1 MNILLRELKAN
12 LKSLLIWSASM
23 AALIYIG
30 MIKYSAFTKTGDAI
44 NELFNQMPESVLKVL
59 GISLGTDLTSVGVF
73 YSIFFL
79 YFLLLAAVHA
89 TMLGALIIAKEE
101 RDKTA
106 DFLFVKPIKRNRA
119 ITFKIIAALIN
130 ISVLN
135 LVTFVVS
142 VISTAQYTDG
152 NSITKQILYV
162 TIALYILQILFL
174 GIGLLLGGLVKH
186 SKVGTSIGSAI
197 ILGTFLLKVVIDLK
211 KDINY
216 LDFLTPFRY
225 FNPSDLMFKL
235 QINMGY
241 ALLSIIIAVV
251 CIALTYFFFN
261 KRDLS
266 S

>member
-12 LKSLLIWSASM
+12 LKSLLIWSVSM
-23 AALIYIG
+23 AALIYMG
-30 MIKYSAFTKTGDAI
+30 MIKYSAFSKTGEAI
-44 NELFNQMPESVLKVL
+44 NDFFKQMPTTVLEIL
-59 GISLGTDLTSVGVF
+59 GIDGGADLTSVGVF

-106 DFLFVKPIKRNRA
+106 DFLFVKPIKRNRV

-135 LVTFVVS
+135 LVTFVFS
-142 VISTAQYTDG
+142 VISTAQYTNG
-152 NSITKQILYV
+152 SSITKQIFYV
-162 TIALYILQILFL
+162 TTALYILQMLFL
-174 GIGLLLGGLVKH
+174 GIGLLLGGLLKR
-186 SKVGTSIGSAI
+186 SKTGTSIGSAI

-225 FNPSDLMFKL
+225 FNPSDLMSKMQL
-235 QINMGY
+235 DPWY
-241 ALLSIIIAVV
+241 SLLAIVV
-251 CIALTYFFFN
+251 AIVCAALTYYFFN
-261 KRDLS
+261 KRDLI
-266 S
+266 